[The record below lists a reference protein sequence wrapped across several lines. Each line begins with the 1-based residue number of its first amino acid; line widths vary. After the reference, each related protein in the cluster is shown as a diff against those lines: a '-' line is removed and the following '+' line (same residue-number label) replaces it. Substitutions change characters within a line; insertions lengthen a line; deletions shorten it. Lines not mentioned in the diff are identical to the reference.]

1 MSAALHTMRL
11 TPVGAPAA
19 MLFEA
24 RVVSAAWV
32 GHGLLATD
40 PAATAP
46 VSTAS
51 VSTAPG
57 GRPGPGFV
65 DEHLVLDL
73 SRPGG
78 LRWRRQAD
86 VLHLGLLPA
95 AEAHGRLAELLSAHP
110 GCAVATAQHRTG
122 TVQLLARTG
131 ARLVLRA
138 SQPPGSSSLPLV
150 LGSLAHAWLAAGR
163 ALTELAWVSA
173 WVLDNRS
180 AHASG
185 APGRGVAAS
194 A

>member
-40 PAATAP
+40 PAATNP
-46 VSTAS
+46 G
-51 VSTAPG
+51 STAPG
-57 GRPGPGFV
+57 DRPGPGFV

-173 WVLDNRS
+173 RVVGTRP